1 MGIIR
6 HHSPQ
11 AGGGPSAAAPPTAAV
26 SKKDKKSSASL
37 STLNSDPPPE
47 PQPGSAVVARVLD
60 VSKREGIVDLS
71 DREDLIKAAPLAEKD
86 TAKVPTKGKKG
97 KAGAPTP
104 SALQVC
110 AAALC
115 ALS

>member
-6 HHSPQ
+6 HRSPQ
-11 AGGGPSAAAPPTAAV
+11 AGGGPSAAASTPAAAT
-26 SKKDKKSSASL
+26 SKKDKKFSASL
-37 STLNSDPPPE
+37 STLNSNTSLE

-71 DREDLIKAAPLAEKD
+71 DRDDLIKAAQLAD
-86 TAKVPTKGKKG
+86 AKAPSKGKKG